1 MPVEA
6 APLDRSPL
14 QGRRVAV
21 AGPRRAGEI
30 ARLIE
35 RAGGVPLLRPTM
47 ATRPVDPAEGEA
59 VVGRLLSWRPGWLFL
74 TTGAGVEA
82 LLEHAERAGAR
93 HQLAGLLRRCR
104 LAVRGYKTARAL
116 GSIGVTAFVRDRDGT
131 LAGLMEALQACTFD
145 GERVAVQTYGEPL
158 TELRRWLEQ
167 RGASVL
173 EFSLYRHV
181 PAPAASL
188 DRLLAEVLAGAVDAV
203 AFTSAPQVRFLFDHA
218 RRRGAEEAVALRRA
232 FNQRVVALAVGAV
245 TARALRDHGVT
256 RVVTPDTERAGTM
269 IRALARHYAGEVG
282 A

>member
-1 MPVEA
+1 MPAEA
-6 APLDRSPL
+6 NPPDGKPL
-14 QGRRVAV
+14 QGRRVAI
-21 AGPRRAGEI
+21 AGSRRAGEI
-30 ARLIE
+30 ARLID
-35 RAGGVPLLRPTM
+35 RAGGMPLLRPTM
-47 ATRPVDPAEGEA
+47 ATEPVGHAEGEE
-59 VVGRLLSWRPGWLFL
+59 VVRRLLAWRPGWLFL

-93 HQLAGLLRRCR
+93 HELAGFLGQCR

-116 GSIGVTAFVRDRDGT
+116 AAIGVTKFVRDRDGT
-131 LAGLMEALQACTFD
+131 MAGLMEALQAFTFNRQ
-145 GERVAVQTYGEPL
+145 RVAIQTYGEPL
-158 TELRRWLEQ
+158 PELRRWLEE

-181 PAPAASL
+181 PAPAAFL
-188 DRLLAEVLAGAVDAV
+188 DRLLAEVLAGGVDAV

-218 RRRGAEEAVALRRA
+218 RQRGPAEAAALCQA

-256 RVVTPDTERAGTM
+256 RVVTPETERAGTM
-269 IRALARHYAGEVG
+269 IRALARHYAREVG